1 MAVFNQILNQAG
13 AQRIRIV
20 GVVFVHDERVAIIAI
35 ESVLGGKPHKA
46 AAILQNRIDSI
57 LG

>member
-13 AQRIRIV
+13 AQRIRII
-20 GVVFVHDERVAIIAI
+20 GVVLVDDERVAIIAV

-46 AAILQNRIDSI
+46 ATILQNRKDSI